1 MKVIYFDCFG
11 VLSSPI
17 LVKIFDKYID
27 DEIERQTW
35 VDKLTDLDL
44 GTLSEDELIR
54 QLSERTGASKE
65 DIWMDINNA
74 PELNHQLLDYI
85 QDELKSKYT
94 IGLLTNITTTI
105 IYRIMS
111 QQLAL
116 FDITLISSEL
126 GVVKPDPRIFQ
137 IAIEKAGVDPTEI
150 LFVADREENVL
161 AAQAL
166 GINGIVYTDFTSLQQ
181 ELLNHL

>member
-17 LVKIFDKYID
+17 LVNIFEKYIS
-27 DEIERQTW
+27 DEAERQTW

-44 GTLSEDELIR
+44 GTLSENDLIR
-54 QLSERTGASKE
+54 QLSERTGATE
-65 DIWMDINNA
+65 NDIWVDINKT
-74 PELNHQLLDYI
+74 PKLNRELLDYI
-85 QDELKSKYT
+85 KTDLKSDYT

-111 QQLAL
+111 EQLPL
-116 FDITLISSEL
+116 FNITLISSEL
-126 GVVKPDPRIFQ
+126 GLVKPDPRIFQ
-137 IAIEKAGVDPTEI
+137 VAIEKAGVDPSEI
-150 LFVADREENVL
+150 LFIDDREENVL

-166 GINGIVYTDFTSLQQ
+166 GINGIVYTDFTLLRQ
-181 ELLNHL
+181 ELSKYL

>member
-17 LVKIFDKYID
+17 LVKVFEKYID
-27 DEIERQTW
+27 DEVERQIW

-44 GTLSEDELIR
+44 GTLSEDDLIR
-54 QLSERTGASKE
+54 QLSKRTGATE
-65 DIWMDINNA
+65 NDIWVDINNM
-74 PELNHQLLDYI
+74 PKLNHQLLDYI
-85 QDELKSKYT
+85 RDELKSKYT

-111 QQLAL
+111 EHLAL

-126 GVVKPDPRIFQ
+126 GLVKPDPRVFQ
-137 IAIEKAGVDPTEI
+137 IAIEKAGVDPSEI
-150 LFVADREENVL
+150 LFIDDREENVL

-166 GINGIVYTDFTSLQQ
+166 GINGIVYTDFVSLQQ
-181 ELLNHL
+181 ELLDHL